1 MENNTQSIGKLIRTS
16 LRLNVSL
23 ILVLSLVLLALT
35 ASYWA
40 ATLLLDE
47 KQNMAQVHFAC
58 VAHGIREHEAFL
70 SRGARRNSDIMGKR
84 LGKLLDTTR
93 TPIAQAGDY
102 LMVEGRSS
110 PYSMPFTLG
119 YRVDQWPEPPEGLY
133 ALGAL
138 SADYYSTYW
147 SLAKTDAPQSFLL
160 ALDEA
165 TSLAVPTVDNTAT
178 EMELTHTNF
187 PTITSA
193 IRQFLLQQRHDTTK
207 VKWASGKSAQGLD
220 PNTLLA
226 YIPAYI
232 SEKFWKKD
240 SRSQIMAV
248 SMLEIRNVCWAGTS
262 KRRVF
267 DDISLITPDGR
278 VLLGETYSL
287 STLKAGLN
295 FSQDGLLLYL
305 PAKAKT
311 NWAAVY
317 RVQYNRLL
325 ALANWHA
332 QVFMISVLLLAL
344 SGVLAVRWYRLR
356 VLAPAQ
362 ASHQAVLES
371 EAFNRVITQTA
382 PTALFVLELPL
393 LQPLVVNPL
402 ALEWFDRERDYP
414 QLIAFWGEIID
425 GKDISNRTACLRIGE
440 RYLQASFAPA
450 RHRGKNA
457 ILCSFSD
464 ISHYKASSM
473 ALEAAKRASDSA
485 NEAKTHFLTTI
496 SHEIR
501 TPLYGLLG
509 TIEILD
515 MTPLSPRQRAYLSTM
530 QDSSSLLLQLIS
542 NVLDVSKIESG
553 QMALESQ
560 SFSPLSLSEEVVR
573 AFSAMA
579 KNKRLR
585 LYANL
590 DENAPELV
598 LGDATRIRQIL
609 NNLLSN
615 SIKFTESG
623 WIVLRLKATALP
635 SGRVNLAWQ
644 VTDTGIGITQEQQTR
659 LFEPFYQ
666 AQALPGL
673 IAGTGLGLSICR
685 QLSQLMGG
693 SLRVVSDLGL
703 GSSFT
708 LSLELEQQAAAPTLT
723 DYPLGQ
729 TTVLLRAHLKEQGES
744 LIRWLTRQGANTR
757 WLDPMEPVPEDS
769 GLILLDLDPAD
780 EWPRNPLSTR
790 VIATPEGP
798 LQAQL
803 QSDSWLVNIH
813 HLKGILQAVWLAKH
827 GLPGEALPE
836 SVSDT
841 AALGLNVLVA
851 EDNPINQHILK
862 EQLELLGCRA
872 YVVGNGQEALKHWN
886 MRPYD
891 LVMTDVN
898 MPLMNGYELAIAL
911 RGQGVDIPIV
921 GVTANAMRVEEEACL
936 RAGMDAWLVKPIN
949 LHGLR
954 TALTRLSQKALDKSA
969 THSAQAIPIPD
980 GLIVPMA
987 MRELFLRTMRTDL
1000 DVLYTVSMARKPH
1013 KVASI
1018 LHRINGALAVVNAQ
1032 TLMSAG
1038 QALEAQLTELY
1049 ELNDENIAN
1058 LEQFQNRLEAALQR
1072 LAAS

>member
-47 KQNMAQVHFAC
+47 KENMAQVHFKCIAD
-58 VAHGIREHEAFL
+58 GIREHEAFL

-93 TPIAQAGDY
+93 TPIARTGDY
-102 LMVEGRSS
+102 IMVEGRSS

-119 YRVDQWPEPPEGLY
+119 YRIDQWPESPNGLY

-160 ALDEA
+160 ALDDV
-165 TSLAVPTVDNTAT
+165 TSLAVPTVDNTVADMT
-178 EMELTHTNF
+178 LTHTHF
-187 PTITSA
+187 PVITTA

-207 VKWASGKSAQGLD
+207 VKWISGKDLGGLA
-220 PNTLLA
+220 PNTLFA

-232 SEKFWKKD
+232 SERFWENG
-240 SRSQIMAV
+240 SRARVMAV
-248 SMLEIRNVCWAGTS
+248 STLDIQNVCWGGAS

-267 DDISLITPDGR
+267 DDISLIAPDGR
-278 VLLGETYSL
+278 VLLGGTYPR

-295 FSQDGLLLYL
+295 FSRDGLLFYF
-305 PAKAKT
+305 PSQSSPT
-311 NWAAVY
+311 WSAVY
-317 RVQYNRLL
+317 LVKYSRLL
-325 ALANWHA
+325 ALTSWHA

-344 SGVLAVRWYRLR
+344 SGLLAVRWYRLR

-371 EAFNRVITQTA
+371 EAFNRVVTQTA

-414 QLIAFWGEIID
+414 QLISFWREIID
-425 GKDISNRTACLRIGE
+425 EKDVSKRTACLRIGE

-473 ALEAAKRASDSA
+473 ALEAAKRTSDSA

-509 TIEILD
+509 TIEMLD

-553 QMALESQ
+553 QMALKPQ
-560 SFSPLSLSEEVVR
+560 PFSPVGLSEEVVR
-573 AFSAMA
+573 AFAAMA
-579 KNKRLR
+579 KSKRLR

-590 DENAPELV
+590 DEDTPELV
-598 LGDATRIRQIL
+598 LGDVTRIRQIL

-623 WIVLRLKATALP
+623 WIVLRLKATAAP
-635 SGRVNLAWQ
+635 DGCVNLAWQ

-673 IAGTGLGLSICR
+673 IAGTGLGLSICQ

-708 LSLELEQQAAAPTLT
+708 LSLELKQQAPAPAITE
-723 DYPLGQ
+723 YPLNQ

-744 LIRWLTRQGANTR
+744 LMRWLTRQGASTR
-757 WLDPMEPVPEDS
+757 WLSPAEPAPEDS
-769 GLILLDLDPAD
+769 GLILLDLDPA
-780 EWPRNPLSTR
+780 ETWPRNPLSTH
-790 VIATPEGP
+790 VVATPEGP

-803 QSDSWLVNIH
+803 HSDGWVVNIH

-827 GLPGEALPE
+827 GLPGEAQPE
-836 SVSDT
+836 SVADT
-841 AALGLNVLVA
+841 SALGLNVLVA
-851 EDNPINQHILK
+851 EDNPINQLILK
-862 EQLELLGCRA
+862 EQLELLGCRTR
-872 YVVGNGQEALKHWN
+872 VVDNGHEALKHWN
-886 MRPYD
+886 MCPYD

-898 MPLMNGYELAIAL
+898 MPLMNGYELAAAL
-911 RGQGVDIPIV
+911 RSQGVDIPII

-954 TALTRLSQKALDKSA
+954 TALTRLSPKTLEKPAPQ
-969 THSAQAIPIPD
+969 HAQAISIHDDLLVPI
-980 GLIVPMA
+980 A
-987 MRELFLRTMRTDL
+987 MRELFLRTMRADL
-1000 DVLYTVSMARKPH
+1000 EILYAASMARKPH
-1013 KVASI
+1013 KVATI

-1032 TLMSAG
+1032 TLMTAG
-1038 QALEAQLTELY
+1038 QALEIQLADLY
-1049 ELNDENIAN
+1049 ELNDEDVSA
-1058 LEQFQNRLEAALQR
+1058 LEQFHKRLEAALQP
-1072 LAAS
+1072 LATS